1 MKTGD
6 PKPMRGQCC
15 YVSDDEINQV
25 IDFIKK
31 QGQPE
36 YNETVLKP
44 QPSAGMGAND
54 EKDEMYDEAVKVVI
68 ETNQASVTI
77 LQRRLRLG
85 YGRAARLIDM
95 MEQQGIVGPYVGSK
109 ARDILIDREKWLL
122 ENAIIPNEE
131 AKTLH
136 EGSQ

>member
-6 PKPMRGQCC
+6 PKPTRGQCC
-15 YVSDDEINQV
+15 YVSDEEINRV

-36 YNETVLKP
+36 YNDSVLKV
-44 QPSAGMGAND
+44 QPSAGMGSSED
-54 EKDEMYDEAVKVVI
+54 KDEMYDEAVRVVI

-85 YGRAARLIDM
+85 YSRAARLIDM
-95 MEQQGIVGPYVGSK
+95 MEQNGLVGPYAGSK
-109 ARDILIDREKWLL
+109 GRDILVDREKWLL
-122 ENAIIPNEE
+122 ENV
-131 AKTLH
+131 AKADPQPT
-136 EGSQ
+136 E